1 MNARGGYIL
10 GASHFSSKMCF
21 STKVSSGNSRLSA
34 MTLRDRLANNPFQP
48 HDHDIPEDGMQ
59 DIEVVVASKGIKL
72 R

>member
-1 MNARGGYIL
+1 VSARGGYIL

-34 MTLRDRLANNPFQP
+34 IILRDRLATNSFQR
-48 HDHDIPEDGMQ
+48 HDRDMPEDGMQ

-72 R
+72 G